1 MPDFEEPSVLYEES
15 KIGAEVEIQDR
26 SEESLIQSKY
36 MGTDSDRH
44 DMMMLGKKQV
54 LRVCRSAAIR
64 LSGHD

>member
-15 KIGAEVEIQDR
+15 KTRAEVEFQDR